1 LTLSD
6 LPSDSERAA
15 LVDERKLDYLFNK
28 NIKPDPH
35 NSARAT
41 QNAGQLQRLSI
52 YDDTEGRGIIR
63 NHLEEVI
70 QTNNNVVER
79 YINPYGVDVEMR
91 ESLLAGKSGKFVKI
105 LSSWEVMPDG
115 KRRLLSFKPL
125 GGKK

>member
-1 LTLSD
+1 MTSPD
-6 LPSDSERAA
+6 LPPNSERAT
-15 LVDERKLDYLFNK
+15 LIDERKLDYLFNK
-28 NIKPDPH
+28 NIKRDPH

-41 QNAGQLQRLSI
+41 QNAQQLQRLGI
-52 YDDTEGRGIIR
+52 YDDTEGRAIIT
-63 NHLEEVI
+63 NHLQEVVQI
-70 QTNNNVVER
+70 NNNVVER